1 MPKISGKEIELG
13 GEKYVMPP
21 IPLAYMGRFKRAQL
35 AMQADDF
42 EKGAVELIDVVH
54 GTLIRNYPDLSID
67 VVSQNLDLS
76 NFGLIIE
83 AMSNVSGLEKAGD
96 TEGK

>member
-21 IPLAYMGRFKRAQL
+21 IPLAYMGRFQRAQTAL
-35 AMQADDF
+35 AESDF
-42 EKGAVELIDVVH
+42 ENAAQDMIDVAH
-54 GTLIRNYPDLSID
+54 LTLLRNYPDLSVD
-67 VVSQNLDLS
+67 VVSQNLDMG
-76 NFGLIIE
+76 NMKQVIE
-83 AMSNVSGLEKAGD
+83 ALANISGFEKAGD